1 MNSASERAAPRRS
14 GRRPGDSGTRD
25 AILTAARDAF
35 AADGYER
42 ATMRGVARAAGVDPA
57 LVGHYFGSKQ
67 GLFEAAMR
75 PPFDPAEAL
84 PRVLAGD
91 PAAAGL
97 RLATFAVGLWDAPE
111 SRRIL
116 LGIVRAATSD
126 ERAAEMLRAM
136 IGGALTAGIAA
147 ALGAPD
153 AALRANLVGAQIV
166 GMGMARHV
174 LRIEPLAS
182 ADGATVAGWL
192 APALQRY
199 LTGDPPGVAAPTGG
213 D

>member
-1 MNSASERAAPRRS
+1 MQATPAIAVRGERLA
-14 GRRPGDSGTRD
+14 G
-25 AILTAARDAF
+25 
-35 AADGYER
+35 GYER

-57 LVGHYFGSKQ
+57 LVSHYFGSKQ

-91 PAAAGL
+91 PAGAGL
-97 RLATFAVGLWDAPE
+97 RLAAFAVGIWEDPE

-182 ADGATVAGWL
+182 ADGPTVVGWL

-199 LTGDPPGVAAPTGG
+199 LTGAAPGADPSGG
-213 D
+213 S

>member
-1 MNSASERAAPRRS
+1 MNSASNPSSRRT
-14 GRRPGDSGTRD
+14 GRRPGDSTETRD
-25 AILTAARDAF
+25 AILEAAREAF

-42 ATMRGVARAAGVDPA
+42 TSLRGVARAAGVDPA
-57 LVGHYFGSKQ
+57 LVVHYFGSKP

-84 PRVLAGD
+84 PRLLAGD
-91 PAAAGL
+91 PETAGL
-97 RLATFAVGLWDAPE
+97 RLATFAVGIWDAPA

-136 IGGALTAGIAA
+136 LVDALTAGIRA

-182 ADGATVAGWL
+182 ADGATVAAWI

-199 LTGDPPGVAAPTGG
+199 LTGAPPGAAPTGG

>member
-1 MNSASERAAPRRS
+1 MMNSPSDSAAPRRS

-42 ATMRGVARAAGVDPA
+42 ASMRAVARAAGVDPA
-57 LVGHYFGSKQ
+57 LVSHYFGSKQ

-91 PAAAGL
+91 PATAGL
-97 RLATFAVGLWDAPE
+97 RLATFAVGIWEDSE

-136 IGGALTAGIAA
+136 IVGALTAGISS

-153 AALRANLVGAQIV
+153 APLRANLVGAQIV

-182 ADGATVAGWL
+182 TDAATVAGWL
-192 APALQRY
+192 APALQHY
-199 LTGDPPGVAAPTGG
+199 LTGDAPTGG